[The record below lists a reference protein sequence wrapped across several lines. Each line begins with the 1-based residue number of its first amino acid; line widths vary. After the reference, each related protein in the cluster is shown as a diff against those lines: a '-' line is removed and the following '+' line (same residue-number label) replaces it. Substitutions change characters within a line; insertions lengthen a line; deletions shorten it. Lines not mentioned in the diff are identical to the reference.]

1 MMGSVRHRDIPVVS
15 LRRVILMCLAL
26 TLGAFGG
33 PVYAQFAPPG
43 GGCPPG
49 THPQGFSCVY
59 DAPSGQPRPKESVN
73 VHVAVAWHPD
83 ANDVWAIWNV
93 RDSQG
98 GDAAAKRAVLSDCQQ
113 IMGEGCTIAN
123 GGRNSSVAIGRS
135 RRGFLSAAWGENAAT
150 AKKALADS
158 CTAATPCTVLHVFT
172 AKPWVEYSDVPGF
185 DELKRYRPNPRS
197 VKARFGAVAT
207 AEVNDPRWGH
217 TAWVSSGHTNVD
229 AAIKAAQDKCTKDI
243 GTFCESYTA
252 VSDGVMAVHWDESGN
267 LRMRVGKNVDDAR
280 RSVRAACKR
289 DGVKCD
295 VVELIDAKQPGLT
308 VLNPTT
314 SPAK

>member
-1 MMGSVRHRDIPVVS
+1 MIGSIRHPDIPVLS

-33 PVYAQFAPPG
+33 PLYAQFAPPG

-59 DAPSGQPRPKESVN
+59 DAPFGQPRPKESVN

-98 GDAAAKRAVLSDCQQ
+98 GDAAAKRAVLSDCGQ

-123 GGRNSSVAIGRS
+123 AGRNSSVAIGRN
-135 RRGFLSAAWGENAAT
+135 RRDFLFAAWGENSVT
-150 AKKALADS
+150 AKKTLIDN
-158 CTAATPCTVLHVFT
+158 CTETPPCTVLHVFN

-185 DELKRYRPNPRS
+185 DELKRFRPNPRS
-197 VKARFGAVAT
+197 VKARFGAVAM
-207 AEVNDPRWGH
+207 AEADNPRWAR
-217 TAWVSSGHTNVD
+217 TAWVSSGHTSLQ
-229 AAIKAAQDKCTKDI
+229 AAIKAALDKCNVDI
-243 GTFCESYTA
+243 GIFCESYTT
-252 VSDGVMAVHWDESGN
+252 VRDGVVAVYWDESGN
-267 LRMRVGKNVDDAR
+267 LRMRSGPNMDDVR
-280 RSVRAACKR
+280 RGVRTVCKR
-289 DGVKCD
+289 DRVKCD
-295 VVELIDAKQPGLT
+295 VAELIDIKQPGLA